1 MKDVRKYVA
10 TFLGLILFF
19 IITLTNVAIIPT
31 KLIKNKVK
39 ESAIILNKEEEY
51 YVKQYPDRLMIY
63 DNYTDAIMINNAY
76 SMDLAEPLYSALIV
90 RRNYIPGETIEIL
103 PEETGTPTRLIY
115 ETDNLMDV
123 VEGNRIIAKQYPRY
137 WHGYLI
143 FLKPLLIFFNYSQ
156 IRILQLILIIALTTI
171 LIYLIY
177 KKIGIIQAIIFLLGF
192 MIVDLQY
199 IYMSLEYSIVFIVML
214 CVSIF
219 MIISEKRIKD
229 KGIIFFIAGMLTC
242 FFDFLTA
249 PTITLGIP
257 LIIYFLLKQ
266 KEEKLT
272 IKEILKIFLVNCLKW
287 SLGYALTWVTKFLL
301 VDIIYHKGLLAT
313 GFEQVAYR
321 TLKKSTAFKVSY
333 MNALKRN
340 FRECSVWIFA
350 TFCIIQI
357 IFYIY
362 KEIKNKG
369 IKYRK
374 IKSKTTENNRK
385 KEIILPYVLIALIPL
400 LWYFVLQE
408 HSIRHGFFTYRATSV
423 FWIGIMIVI
432 NLINP
437 YIRRKDEKINN
448 ILEKD

>member
-1 MKDVRKYVA
+1 MKNVRKYVA
-10 TFLGLILFF
+10 TFLGLIMFF
-19 IITLTNVAIIPT
+19 VITLTSVAAIPT
-31 KLIKNKVK
+31 KLIKENVK
-39 ESAIILNKEEEY
+39 ESATTLCKETEY
-51 YVKQYPDRLMIY
+51 YTKQYFNKLMLY
-63 DNYTDAIMINNAY
+63 DNYADAIMINNAY
-76 SMDLAEPLYSALIV
+76 SMDPAEPLYSALII

-103 PEETGTPTRLIY
+103 PEETGNPTRLIF
-115 ETDNLMDV
+115 ETDNLMNV
-123 VEGNRIIAKQYPRY
+123 VEGKRIIAKQYPRY

-143 FLKPLLIFFNYSQ
+143 FLKPLLILFNYSQ
-156 IRILQLILIIALTTI
+156 IRILQLILIIILTAI

-199 IYMSLEYSIVFIVML
+199 IYRCLEYTPIFIVML
-214 CVSIF
+214 GVSIF

-229 KGIIFFIAGMLTC
+229 KGIIFFVAGMLAC

-287 SLGYALTWVTKFLL
+287 FLGYALTWVTKFLL
-301 VDIIYHKGLLAT
+301 VDIIYNKGLLAT
-313 GFEQVAYR
+313 GFQQVIHR
-321 TLKKSTAFKVSY
+321 TLGNTSVFKLSY
-333 MNALKRN
+333 FSSLMKN
-340 FRECSVWIFA
+340 FRECSIWIFA

-369 IKYRK
+369 IVKTK
-374 IKSKTTENNRK
+374 NKAKKNIKN
-385 KEIILPYVLIALIPL
+385 EIILPYILISIIPL
-400 LWYFVLQE
+400 LWYLVLQE
-408 HSIRHGFFTYRATSV
+408 HSIRHCFFTYRATSV
-423 FWIGIMIVI
+423 FWIGIMLVI

-437 YIRRKDEKINN
+437 YIVGKDEKN
-448 ILEKD
+448 K